1 MSSTIDGCVAFK
13 RFAKFK
19 VVPPAYESKDLLMSQ
34 REWGFEPPKP
44 PPSGY
49 ATANPTPNPGCA
61 DVKDMPLDH
70 FKHCLM
76 LTITSV

>member
-1 MSSTIDGCVAFK
+1 MG
-13 RFAKFK
+13 
-19 VVPPAYESKDLLMSQ
+19 
-34 REWGFEPPKP
+34 GFEPPKP